1 MSIFFKA
8 HGKSSFGLL
17 LIRLSLG
24 SIFLLGG
31 ASKILNLQAFVD
43 SVKANGFLPEKLAM
57 VFGFILPFAEMF
69 LGSFFIIGFMTPVVS
84 FLMSLLILSFLLA
97 LPNKSELAISYNWV
111 FLSCTIFT
119 FFAGA
124 GTFSFDAFIDRK
136 KKTEIIVS
144 PKIIN
149 TPPPVK
155 ETEVIV
161 TNSNAD
167 QLNKIK

>member
-8 HGKSSFGLL
+8 LGKSSFGLL

-24 SIFLLGG
+24 TIFLIGG

-84 FLMSLLILSFLLA
+84 FFLSLLILSFLLA

-119 FFAGA
+119 MFAGA
-124 GTFSFDAFIDRK
+124 GALSFDAIIDRK

-144 PKIIN
+144 PKVIS
-149 TPPPVK
+149 PPIK
-155 ETEVIV
+155 ENEVIV
-161 TNSNAD
+161 TDSNVEE
-167 QLNKIK
+167 LNKIK